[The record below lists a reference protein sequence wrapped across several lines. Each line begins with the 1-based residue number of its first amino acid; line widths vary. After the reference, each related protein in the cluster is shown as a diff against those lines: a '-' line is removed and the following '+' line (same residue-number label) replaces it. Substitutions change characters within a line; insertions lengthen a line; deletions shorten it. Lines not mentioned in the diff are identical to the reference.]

1 MKRRR
6 SFTLNAVFST
16 VGIVA
21 ILVLLAAGLYA
32 GLRQRVVAKLHSR
45 TDSRNSMHAA

>member
-1 MKRRR
+1 MKRKR
-6 SFTLNAVFST
+6 SFAQNALFST

-21 ILVLLAAGLYA
+21 ILVLLVAGFYA
-32 GLRQRVVAKLHSR
+32 GFRQKVAAKLHSR